1 MLYQLMYS
9 SQATDPMTAESLEK
23 ILTDARIGN
32 SKNNIT
38 GALVYVDGVFFQ
50 ILEGEKDLVSNLIA
64 NISKDARHQL
74 VKVFYESGVD
84 ARAFS
89 DWSMGYVSPTA
100 EQMAI
105 WAGLPGTATIGS
117 MLAEVNRK
125 PERVPRILVSV
136 LNALAEE

>member
-32 SKNNIT
+32 AKHDIT
-38 GALVYVDGVFFQ
+38 GALVYADGVFFQ
-50 ILEGEKDLVSNLIA
+50 ILEGEKDLVRNLTA
-64 NISKDARHQL
+64 DISKDARHQS
-74 VKVFYESGVD
+74 VKVFYESEVD

-89 DWSMGYVSPTA
+89 DWSMGYVSTTA

-105 WAGLPGTATIGS
+105 WAGLPVTSTIGTL
-117 MLAEVNRK
+117 LAEVNRN
-125 PERVPRILVSV
+125 PDRVPHILVSV